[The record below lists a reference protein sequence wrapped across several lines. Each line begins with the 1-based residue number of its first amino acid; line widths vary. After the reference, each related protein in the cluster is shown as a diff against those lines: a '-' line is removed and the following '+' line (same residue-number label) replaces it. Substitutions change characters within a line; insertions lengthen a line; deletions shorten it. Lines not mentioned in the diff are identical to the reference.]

1 MQDLLPPAGA
11 RGPHAT
17 TFTPAAPAQACD
29 PPARRSLVATALF
42 TLVAL
47 GGCATAFAPAA
58 PTLDARLGSATRQ
71 AMAQQ
76 VLRPQAGAAAT
87 DAAAPFDGVAAVH
100 TLARHREGF
109 KTPPTTF
116 NVLGIGAGAGQP

>member
-11 RGPHAT
+11 RGPQAT
-17 TFTPAAPAQACD
+17 TFTPAPACD
-29 PPARRSLVATALF
+29 PTSRRSLVATALF

-100 TLARHREGF
+100 ILARHREGF